1 MEELEG
7 GDGSGW
13 GQPDESH
20 ASFFGDTTS
29 FFGAS
34 GPPVTHGN
42 FVAPTEA
49 MQQHAQHEAHASIA
63 AEPSHA
69 SDAAGIHTLQ
79 DIDHAGVALPMPG
92 DAVDQQLQ
100 AHQQAE
106 QVHASPS
113 DHTDTRSALQ
123 QQQDALKAQHAS
135 YHTWLMDYLSQ
146 ADSGAEQSGGPGD
159 VPGLLGS
166 LYSAWLART
175 YLHYHKE
182 AAEGGKELERR
193 LREAENL
200 RTQLPAASSSDGP
213 DAVLAQYLAAVQ
225 ECIAA
230 LATALAAQEAATFYA
245 APAWQA
251 LPQLQGAA
259 AALDQR
265 LQQSRCA
272 TGLQAAV
279 TDFYV
284 SDDSGGTVRVH
295 KTPA

>member
-1 MEELEG
+1 MDELEG

-13 GQPDESH
+13 GQPDGSH

-49 MQQHAQHEAHASIA
+49 MQHAQHEAYASIA

-100 AHQQAE
+100 AHQQTQQAG

-113 DHTDTRSALQ
+113 DHADTRSALQ
-123 QQQDALKAQHAS
+123 QQEDALKAQHAS
-135 YHTWLMDYLSQ
+135 YHAWLMDYLSQ

-175 YLHYHKE
+175 YLYYHKE

-200 RTQLPAASSSDGP
+200 RTQLPAAFSSNGP
-213 DAVLAQYLAAVQ
+213 DAVLEQYLAAIQ

-272 TGLQAAV
+272 TGLQVAV
-279 TDFYV
+279 ADFYFV
-284 SDDSGGTVRVH
+284 
-295 KTPA
+295 